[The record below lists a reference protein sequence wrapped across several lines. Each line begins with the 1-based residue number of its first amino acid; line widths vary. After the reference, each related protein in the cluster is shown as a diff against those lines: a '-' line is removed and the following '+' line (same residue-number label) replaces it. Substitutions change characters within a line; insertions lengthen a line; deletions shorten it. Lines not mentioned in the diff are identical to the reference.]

1 MYIGY
6 TVNVKGIEPGRGDQM
21 PEAGEQVPLPPG
33 LDLLWGRREQGK
45 RGPRAGLSADA
56 IVAAAVAIADAKGLE
71 AVSMARVAKK
81 LGFTTMSLYRH
92 VSDKDELLQMM
103 WDASAQGAEGLV
115 LEGDGWRAKLRMWAT
130 MQRDVLDQHPWI
142 TQMPMA
148 VPPAGPN
155 SAYFLERG
163 LEALDG
169 TGLRDADKLRMLGLL
184 SSYTLSEARMAYD
197 AARAAK
203 QAEAAGQ
210 PDATAPPPSYEA
222 MLRVLIDE
230 ETYPRLYRMAWS
242 AESGEQ
248 DDERTEFFFGLD
260 RILDGIQAFIDRT
273 REGGSG

>member
-1 MYIGY
+1 
-6 TVNVKGIEPGRGDQM
+6 
-21 PEAGEQVPLPPG
+21 
-33 LDLLWGRREQGK
+33 
-45 RGPRAGLSADA
+45 
-56 IVAAAVAIADAKGLE
+56 
-71 AVSMARVAKK
+71 
-81 LGFTTMSLYRH
+81 
-92 VSDKDELLQMM
+92 M

-115 LEGDGWRAKLRMWAT
+115 IEGDDWRARLRMWAI
-130 MQRDVLDQHPWI
+130 MQRDVARPASLDH
-142 TQMPMA
+142 A
-148 VPPAGPN
+148 DADGGAAGRAEL
-155 SAYFLERG
+155 AYFVERG
-163 LEALDG
+163 LETLDG

-203 QAEAAGQ
+203 QAEAAGE